1 MFLIRAPCID
11 GIYFLLRKSLD
22 GPFQDRW
29 YYLSDAKAPRSVNM
43 GQTRK
48 RSLIKAASWRAIAS
62 LTGAAIVVVLTGEM
76 EHGGAFLAADASL
89 KMVFYYLHERGWEA
103 VTWGVL
109 AD

>member
-1 MFLIRAPCID
+1 M
-11 GIYFLLRKSLD
+11 
-22 GPFQDRW
+22 
-29 YYLSDAKAPRSVNM
+29 SDAKGALPVNM

-48 RSLIKAASWRAIAS
+48 RTLIKATTWRAIAS
-62 LTGAAIVVVLTGEM
+62 LTGAAIVVVMTGEI
-76 EHGGAFLAADASL
+76 EHGGTFLAADVSL

>member
-1 MFLIRAPCID
+1 MFLIRVPCID
-11 GIYFLLRKSLD
+11 GIYSSLRKSLD
-22 GPFQDRW
+22 DPFQDRR

-62 LTGAAIVVVLTGEM
+62 FTGAAIVVVLTGEM

>member
-1 MFLIRAPCID
+1 M
-11 GIYFLLRKSLD
+11 
-22 GPFQDRW
+22 
-29 YYLSDAKAPRSVNM
+29 SDAKATPPVNM